1 MLTDSMEEV
10 SENNLEIGTI
20 YYIEHRIE
28 PTTRPRDEGKFIGH
42 KMYVSKKMPY
52 FDIRKAGTDKNPQE
66 GWRHPGV
73 YRFFKR
79 PQDVVLKRQAITA
92 LTNKKEKGQP
102 IGEDIQKEISS
113 YLGGKKKGGKKRRSR
128 KAKKSRKAEQ
138 KGKGIGKKRRW
149 SLKYKRSINC
159 KRPKG
164 FSQKQYCKR
173 INLKKTRRNKKN

>member
-1 MLTDSMEEV
+1 MTDSMETNYPGLLEGEV
-10 SENNLEIGTI
+10 NEKELEKGAK
-20 YYIEHRIE
+20 YYIVNRNDPTSKKRIE
-28 PTTRPRDEGKFIGH
+28 GEYTGH
-42 KMYVSKKMPY
+42 KLYVNKEMPY
-52 FDIRKAGTDKNPQE
+52 FDIRKAGTDKKPQE

-128 KAKKSRKAEQ
+128 KAEQ

-159 KRPKG
+159 KKPKG

-173 INLKKTRRNKKN
+173 VNKTRRKK